1 MVYRLGA
8 LVLVSGYISV
18 TLALPPCVCNRNLQ
32 PVCGSDG
39 QTYNNEC
46 LLDCAATKK
55 PDLRFARPG
64 NCDGSRLKR
73 ENKETYC
80 ACPDNLDPVCGS
92 DGITYPNECLLK
104 CNPSLEV
111 EHQGRCREKR
121 ANEFLCAC
129 PANLDYVC
137 GSDGKTYP
145 NECALRC
152 TPNVAVQYKGQCR
165 VKREEI
171 QVASLNLPKCEC
183 SSESN
188 PVCGTDSLTYQNPCL
203 LNCGKAYNANLELK
217 HDGPCEIVRAKPV
230 GNVPNCTC
238 TRNLS
243 PVCASNG
250 VTYGNSCIMKCVSED
265 LTMVR
270 DGPCE
275 IAY

>member
-1 MVYRLGA
+1 MVYRLGV
-8 LVLVSGYISV
+8 LVLAAGYLSV

-55 PDLRFARPG
+55 PNLRIARPG
-64 NCDGSRLKR
+64 NCNGIRSTR
-73 ENKETYC
+73 ETGE
-80 ACPDNLDPVCGS
+80 
-92 DGITYPNECLLK
+92 
-104 CNPSLEV
+104 
-111 EHQGRCREKR
+111 R
-121 ANEFLCAC
+121 LCAC
-129 PANLDYVC
+129 PANFDPVC

-145 NECALRC
+145 NECSLSC
-152 TPNVAVQYKGQCR
+152 TPNVAVQSRGLCR

-183 SSESN
+183 SSESS
-188 PVCGTDSLTYQNPCL
+188 PVCGNDGLTYQSPCL
-203 LNCGKAYNANLELK
+203 LNCGKAYNFNLQLE

-230 GNVPNCTC
+230 GNVPPCSC
-238 TRNLS
+238 SRNLS
-243 PVCASNG
+243 FVCASNG
-250 VTYGNSCIMKCVSED
+250 VTYNNACLMKCASEE
-265 LTMVR
+265 LSIVR